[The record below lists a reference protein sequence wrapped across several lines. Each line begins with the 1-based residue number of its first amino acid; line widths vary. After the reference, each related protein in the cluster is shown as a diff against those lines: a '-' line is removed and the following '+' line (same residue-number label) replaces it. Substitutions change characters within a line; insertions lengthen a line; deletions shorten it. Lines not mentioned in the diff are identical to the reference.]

1 MEKTVMV
8 LNVEDFKIKVS
19 DGKGG
24 QKEITKANVLVTDGS
39 DRFIGEA
46 FDLVADE
53 IVKDQV
59 KGKLCGINCKME
71 VREWEKDG
79 RKGESNQIRVLSCKS
94 FIDEAAKQLEK
105 EKNKEKVNE

>member
-8 LNVEDFKIKVS
+8 LNVESFKIEVS

-24 QKEITKANVLVTDGS
+24 KNEITKANVLVTDGS
-39 DRFIGEA
+39 DKFIGEA
-46 FDLVADE
+46 LDKVADE
-53 IVKDQV
+53 IVADNL

-71 VREWEKDG
+71 VRSWEKDG
-79 RKGESNQIRVLSCKS
+79 RKGESNQIKILSCKS
-94 FIDEAAKQLEK
+94 FIDEAAKHLEK